1 MQQNQ
6 VETKWKVKLK
16 KKKKVFF
23 FEKIKNFFC
32 FKNKVYKA
40 TIEIQTEYR
49 KAGMSF
55 TSVGYPVLNVNKFN
69 ISINCLN

>member
-16 KKKKVFF
+16 KRKKKIFLK
-23 FEKIKNFFC
+23 KIKFFFC
-32 FKNKVYKA
+32 FINKVYKA
-40 TIEIQTEYR
+40 TIEIQNEYR

-69 ISINCLN
+69 IFIISLN